1 MSDQEEVQAAFRAEL
16 SKRLRGS
23 LGPNER
29 VVLSLTRLP
38 GLSTVEGARDSARI
52 LRAIASLLDAAG
64 APESMGQQ
72 FVDNLVAAAI
82 GSVYDA
88 RSSPGAAQGLLTFS
102 SRCRRGR
109 RVSTTRNKFA
119 ARSSSTSTGR
129 SPRTNQR
136 LRERVCRPCSAA
148 ALGADQNF
156 DRACRKAIAPGVSM
170 TTRCWRIWAGV
181 RS

>member
-82 GSVYDA
+82 GSRLRRPVEPWGGAETLDLLVEMQA
-88 RSSPGAAQGLLTFS
+88 RQAGVDDPEKIRRALEKYIDRQVAADEPATPRKGVSALF
-102 SRCRRGR
+102 GR
-109 RVSTTRNKFA
+109 RP
-119 ARSSSTSTGR
+119 RS
-129 SPRTNQR
+129 
-136 LRERVCRPCSAA
+136 
-148 ALGADQNF
+148 
-156 DRACRKAIAPGVSM
+156 
-170 TTRCWRIWAGV
+170 
-181 RS
+181 